1 MRKIFFLC
9 LCCLLL
15 LAAACGRQQ
24 SAGGG
29 SGIVLTDDNG
39 RRVELT
45 KRAERI
51 VALSP
56 SFLELLE
63 AVDGKVAGRA
73 ESAIARLP
81 ESAKAAASV
90 GYIFNI
96 NSEKVVEL
104 QPDLVVAYKGMHER
118 YLPLFESNKIPVLV
132 LSLKTYEDVKHSL
145 QILGQATGQPKKGE
159 RAAAELDRQIREMA
173 DRLPRERRRAA
184 ILHSS
189 AQNVTLESDSSI
201 AGSIIK
207 LLGLENIAGQRPG
220 AVIAARQAVP
230 GERQAAGGK
239 QAAGAGTMQDMRA
252 AAGGS
257 VPDMAPFSME
267 NLVTAD
273 PEVIF
278 ITSMGSRQEIE
289 ARLQESAMGSP
300 AWKTITAVKNKQVFY
315 LPDELFLLNPG
326 LRYPLAVQLVAA
338 KLYPDKVKEPEL

>member
-15 LAAACGRQQ
+15 FTAACGRQQ
-24 SAGGG
+24 SAGGD
-29 SGIVLTDDNG
+29 SGIVLTDDKG
-39 RRVELT
+39 RRVELP
-45 KRAERI
+45 KRPERI

-63 AVDGKVAGRA
+63 AVDGKVVGRA

-132 LSLKTYEDVKHSL
+132 LSLKTYEDVKRSL
-145 QILGQATGQPKKGE
+145 QVLGQATGQPEKGE
-159 RAAAELDRQIREMA
+159 RAAAELDRQIRNVA

-184 ILHSS
+184 VLHSS

-220 AVIAARQAVP
+220 AVIAARQDMS
-230 GERQAAGGK
+230 GEQQAAGTGE
-239 QAAGAGTMQDMRA
+239 MQNMRA
-252 AAGGS
+252 ATGGS
-257 VPDMAPFSME
+257 MPDMAPFSLE
-267 NLVTAD
+267 NLVAAD

-289 ARLQESAMGSP
+289 ERLQESAMGSP